1 MSKKVIPSKVV
12 ILETDPHGEHELRL
26 AVGGDNETLHNSI
39 FKLSQVGQKEVFF
52 TGEELTSLSLQ
63 WLAYVERERIRRG
76 GK

>member
-1 MSKKVIPSKVV
+1 MSNKIIPSKVI
-12 ILETDPHGEHELRL
+12 ILKTDPHGEHALKL

-63 WLAYVERERIRRG
+63 WLAYVERQRIAQG